1 MHERK
6 RFHFLSTPMIALY
19 IVITILVLVYFG
31 LSIFFFKH
39 YLPNTIVS
47 GVKAGFRSSAYLE
60 KTNEELAE
68 SFAVIVTDRKGNR
81 FQIHA
86 MDISYTY
93 INQGEEEVILESQNP
108 FAWPLTLFSEQ
119 VYTLDVS
126 VKYDADKLSEAVDR
140 LQIFEEDY
148 IEQPVDAYI
157 QLEEEGYKII
167 PEVMGCVPIADQ
179 IKQEV
184 ANAFETSTAEIKLS
198 DKCYVSPN
206 YYSASEQITQAATKM
221 DGYLNSTITYDIE
234 GVDES
239 FSKKEIMKMIT
250 LSETF
255 EVSIKE
261 SVIERYVQSLAT
273 KYNTYGDKRE
283 FTTSK
288 GDVIIIGGGDY
299 GWVINKTKEAQQILQ
314 DLEGGVPVTREPVYE
329 QRALQSGLND
339 IGDTYI
345 EVDYTNQHMWYYE
358 NGELILESDL
368 VSGSLRT
375 KNGSPDGVFKIVYK
389 QRNAVLRGEDYAS
402 PVSYFMPF
410 AYNVGFH
417 DATWRS
423 TFGGTI
429 YKNSGSHGCINLP
442 PDFAKELYENVE
454 VGTPVIAY
462 YREPVELTAEN
473 AKISN
478 AYSYVKPVED
488 KKTTN

>member
-1 MHERK
+1 MYERR
-6 RFHFLSTPMIALY
+6 RFDFLSVPMIILY
-19 IVITILVLVYFG
+19 ITIGLCILVYFG
-31 LSIFFFKH
+31 LSIFFFNH
-39 YLPNTIVS
+39 YLPNTKIGS
-47 GVKAGFRSSAYLE
+47 IKAGFRSAAYVE
-60 KTNEELAE
+60 DANEELAN
-68 SFAVIVTDRKGNR
+68 SFAVIITDRKENR

-86 MDISYTY
+86 LDIGYTY
-93 INQGEEEVILESQNP
+93 VKQGEEAAILESQNP
-108 FAWPLTLFSEQ
+108 FTWPLALFHEQ
-119 VYTLDVS
+119 TYKLDLS
-126 VKYDADKLSEAVDR
+126 VTYDIDKLYAAIER
-140 LQIFEEDY
+140 LPILEDDYFEE
-148 IEQPVDAYI
+148 PVDASI
-157 QLEEEGYKII
+157 QLEADGYKII
-167 PEVMGCVPIADQ
+167 PEVRGCIPITEE
-179 IKQEV
+179 IKKEIT
-184 ANAFETSTAEIKLS
+184 AAFDTATEAIKLS
-198 DKCYVSPN
+198 DKCYVSPT
-206 YYSASEQITQAATKM
+206 YYSASEEIIQAASKI
-221 DGYLNSTITYDIE
+221 DSYLNSTITYDIE
-234 GVDES
+234 GVDEVL
-239 FSKKEIMKMIT
+239 SKTEIMKMIV
-250 LSETF
+250 LNENF

-288 GDVIIIGGGDY
+288 GDVITIGGGDY
-299 GWVINKTKEAQQILQ
+299 GWVINKSKEAQQILK
-314 DLEGGVPVTREPVYE
+314 DLEGGVPVKREPIYE

-345 EVDYTNQHMWYYE
+345 EIDYTNQHMWYYE
-358 NGELILESDL
+358 NGELMLESDL

-375 KNGSPDGVFKIVYK
+375 KNGSPDGIFKIVYK

-442 PDFAKELYENVE
+442 PDFAKALYESVE

-473 AKISN
+473 ARISN
-478 AYSYVKPVED
+478 AYSYVKPVEN
-488 KKTTN
+488 KKTSN